1 MSGQLAKSIRETVV
15 NPGNL
20 AIFWLGQAGF
30 VYKTSEGTVL
40 YVDPYLT
47 DSVHRQLSHELYGF
61 KRIMMAPIA
70 PEEVETDYIVCT
82 HAHADHLDIDL
93 VAVLADDGRVTFVGA
108 PDCEAGFMAQGIPA
122 ERRIT
127 MTLGQPLMCGD
138 VRLLPVAADHGDLAP
153 DALGL
158 VLEAEGIRVW
168 QVGDSA
174 YRPDMWQ
181 DVFALGIDVLIPPI
195 NGAFGNLNPIE
206 AARLAGDCRARIA
219 IPCHFWMFAE
229 HGGDPAAFLG
239 ECRIYAPETQACLMS
254 QGEMLMVESVPR

>member
-1 MSGQLAKSIRETVV
+1 MSGQLAKKIRETSV

-30 VYKTSEGTVL
+30 VYKTCGGTVM

-61 KRIMMAPIA
+61 KRIMMAPVA
-70 PEEVETDYIVCT
+70 PDEVDADYIVCT
-82 HAHADHLDIDL
+82 HSHADHLDIDL
-93 VAVLADDGRVTFVGA
+93 VAALADHRRVTFVGA
-108 PDCEAGFMAQGIPA
+108 PDCEASLREHGIPT

-127 MTLGQPLMCGD
+127 MKLRQPLMCGD
-138 VRLLPVAADHGDLAP
+138 IRVLPVDADHGDLAP

-158 VLEAEGIRVW
+158 VLEVEGIRVW

-174 YRPDMWQ
+174 YRPEMWQ
-181 DVFALGIDVLIPPI
+181 GIFALGVDVLIPPI

-206 AARLAGDCRARIA
+206 AARLAGDCRARIVV
-219 IPCHFWMFAE
+219 PCHFWMFAE
-229 HGGDPAAFLG
+229 HRGDPAAFLQA
-239 ECRIYAPETQACLMS
+239 CQIYAPETQACLMS
-254 QGEMLMVESVPR
+254 QGEMLMVESVSR